1 MTLPPNNGRD
11 RASSH
16 AWLQRIGACG
26 SVLALTI
33 LGASMLL
40 RLTTVFALDGH
51 AVSTLPAD
59 IEYATRL
66 LHRLAASGV
75 AVLALCAVTLCWI
88 RRGSTAQWTKP
99 TAWIVASTVILAL
112 IGPLTP
118 GYQFSAITVAN
129 VTGGM
134 VLLMAFW
141 WLRESVA
148 TQAAMRQPI
157 AAFSWAA
164 IIAFV
169 AHVGTGAAASAWE
182 MHAVRWP
189 AFVHL
194 ASLVLCLILIGVI
207 RLEFR
212 RERLLAP
219 WTTALASLL
228 AIQLLVGY
236 LMMWQDS
243 RPLGLT
249 FLHAMLSSLLAMALV
264 SLAVRGSTRFRR

>member
-1 MTLPPNNGRD
+1 
-11 RASSH
+11 
-16 AWLQRIGACG
+16 
-26 SVLALTI
+26 
-33 LGASMLL
+33 MLL
-40 RLTTVFALDGH
+40 RLSTVFALDGH
-51 AVSTLPAD
+51 AVSSLPPA
-59 IEYATRL
+59 IEHATRL

-75 AVLALCAVTLCWI
+75 ALLALCAVTLCWI
-88 RRGSTAQWTKP
+88 RRSSAAQWTIP

-118 GYQFSAITVAN
+118 GYRLSAITVAN

-148 TQAAMRQPI
+148 TQAATRQPV

-164 IIAFV
+164 IFAFV

-207 RLEFR
+207 WLEFR

-219 WTTALASLL
+219 WTAGLASLL

-243 RPLGLT
+243 HPLGLT

-264 SLAVRGSTRFRR
+264 SLALRGSTRFRR

>member
-1 MTLPPNNGRD
+1 MTLPPDNGRGG
-11 RASSH
+11 ASSH

-26 SVLALTI
+26 SGLALTI

-51 AVSTLPAD
+51 AISSLPPG

-75 AVLALCAVTLCWI
+75 ALLALCAVTLCWI
-88 RRGSTAQWTKP
+88 RRSSAAQLTRP

-118 GYQFSAITVAN
+118 GYRLSAITVVN

-141 WLRESVA
+141 WLRESVITAA
-148 TQAAMRQPI
+148 TMHQPV

-207 RLEFR
+207 WLEFR

-219 WTTALASLL
+219 WTAALASLL